1 MKRGLIV
8 TLCVALVSLAAIQLV
23 GTEAYRY
30 FFYDPAT
37 SQTQIIVNGGG
48 EEGKPTKQKIDVR
61 SEGFADKD
69 ALGVATFYGVVGLVI
84 LLIVLFSVR
93 YFLKRLR
100 KRSKQ
105 ESVVDDL
112 MDPPPVFTQTP
123 VFTQNRSTR
132 QTFVG
137 EESESEIRR
146 LLQTFDGQLTRQKRR
161 RSEETVGEWL
171 QRIDVTLDPSIYH
184 LVRYGETP
192 DSEISQDQVEH
203 LRHELQ
209 VHLQRD

>member
-1 MKRGLIV
+1 MKRGLV
-8 TLCVALVSLAAIQLV
+8 MTLCIALVSLLAIQLV

-69 ALGVATFYGVVGLVI
+69 ALGVVTFYGVVGLVI

-93 YFLKRLR
+93 YFLKRLQ
-100 KRSKQ
+100 KRRRR
-105 ESVVDDL
+105 ENVIDDL
-112 MDPPPVFTQTP
+112 MEPPPVFSP
-123 VFTQNRSTR
+123 NRSIR
-132 QTFVG
+132 QTLVG

-146 LLQTFDGQLTRQKRR
+146 LLQTFDRQLTRQKRR
-161 RSEETVGEWL
+161 CSEETVGEWL

-192 DSEISQDQVEH
+192 DSAISQDQVDD

>member
-8 TLCVALVSLAAIQLV
+8 TLCVALVSLLAIQLV

-84 LLIVLFSVR
+84 LLIILFSVR

-100 KRSKQ
+100 KRRKQ

-112 MDPPPVFTQTP
+112 MDPPPVFTQ
-123 VFTQNRSTR
+123 NRSTR
-132 QTFVG
+132 QTLVG

-146 LLQTFDGQLTRQKRR
+146 LLQTFDRQLTRQKRR

-192 DSEISQDQVEH
+192 DSAISQDQVEH

>member
-8 TLCVALVSLAAIQLV
+8 TLCVALVSLLAIQLV

-37 SQTQIIVNGGG
+37 SQTPIIVNGG

-69 ALGVATFYGVVGLVI
+69 ALGVTTFYGVVGLVI

-93 YFLKRLR
+93 YFLKRLQ
-100 KRSKQ
+100 KRRRR
-105 ESVVDDL
+105 ENVIDDL
-112 MDPPPVFTQTP
+112 MEPPPVFSP
-123 VFTQNRSTR
+123 NRSIR

-146 LLQTFDGQLTRQKRR
+146 LLQTFDRQLTRQKRR

-192 DSEISQDQVEH
+192 DSEISQDQVDD
-203 LRHELQ
+203 LRNELQ

>member
-1 MKRGLIV
+1 MKRGLVV
-8 TLCVALVSLAAIQLV
+8 TLCITLVSLAAIQLV
-23 GTEAYRY
+23 GTEVYRY

-37 SQTQIIVNGGG
+37 YQARFMVDGGG
-48 EEGKPTKQKIDVR
+48 KEEGKPTEQKMDIQ
-61 SEGFADKD
+61 SGGFADKD
-69 ALGVATFYGVVGLVI
+69 ALGVATFYSVVGLAI
-84 LLIVLFSVR
+84 LLIVLFSMR

-100 KRSKQ
+100 KRRKR
-105 ESVVDDL
+105 ENVIDDL
-112 MDPPPVFTQTP
+112 MQPPPVFSP
-123 VFTQNRSTR
+123 NRSTR
-132 QTFVG
+132 QTLVG

-146 LLQTFDGQLTRQKRR
+146 LLQKFDRQLTRQKRR

-184 LVRYGETP
+184 LVRYGDTP
-192 DSEISQDQVEH
+192 DSAISQDQVDG

>member
-1 MKRGLIV
+1 MKRGLV
-8 TLCVALVSLAAIQLV
+8 MTLCIALVSLLAIQLV

-37 SQTQIIVNGGG
+37 SQAQIIVNGGG

-69 ALGVATFYGVVGLVI
+69 ALGVVTFYGVVGLVI

-100 KRSKQ
+100 KRRRR
-105 ESVVDDL
+105 ENVIDDL
-112 MDPPPVFTQTP
+112 MEPPPVFSP
-123 VFTQNRSTR
+123 NRSIR
-132 QTFVG
+132 QTLVG

-146 LLQTFDGQLTRQKRR
+146 LLQTFDRKLTRQKRR

-192 DSEISQDQVEH
+192 DSAISQDQVDD

>member
-1 MKRGLIV
+1 MKRGLVV
-8 TLCVALVSLAAIQLV
+8 TLCIALVSLAAIQLV
-23 GTEAYRY
+23 GTEVYRY

-37 SQTQIIVNGGG
+37 YQARFMVDGGG
-48 EEGKPTKQKIDVR
+48 KEEGKPTKQKMDIQ
-61 SEGFADKD
+61 SGGFADKD
-69 ALGVATFYGVVGLVI
+69 ALGVVTFYGVVGLVI
-84 LLIVLFSVR
+84 LLIVIFSVR
-93 YFLKRLR
+93 YFMKRWR
-100 KRSKQ
+100 KRRKR
-105 ESVVDDL
+105 ENVADDL
-112 MDPPPVFTQTP
+112 MDPPPLFTSK
-123 VFTQNRSTR
+123 RSMK
-132 QTFVG
+132 QTFIG

-146 LLQTFDGQLTRQKRR
+146 LLQTFDRQLTRQKRR

-192 DSEISQDQVEH
+192 DSAISQDQVDD

>member
-1 MKRGLIV
+1 MKRGVVV
-8 TLCVALVSLAAIQLV
+8 TLCIALVSLAAIQLV
-23 GTEAYRY
+23 GTEVYRY

-37 SQTQIIVNGGG
+37 YQARFMVDGGG
-48 EEGKPTKQKIDVR
+48 KEEGKPTKQKLDIQ
-61 SEGFADKD
+61 SGGFADKD

-84 LLIVLFSVR
+84 LLIVIFSVR

-100 KRSKQ
+100 KRRKR
-105 ESVVDDL
+105 ENVIDDL
-112 MDPPPVFTQTP
+112 MEPPPVFSP
-123 VFTQNRSTR
+123 NRSTR
-132 QTFVG
+132 QTLVG

-146 LLQTFDGQLTRQKRR
+146 LLQTFDRQLTRQKRR

-184 LVRYGETP
+184 LVRYGDTP
-192 DSEISQDQVEH
+192 DSAISQDQVDG

>member
-1 MKRGLIV
+1 MKRGLVV
-8 TLCVALVSLAAIQLV
+8 TLCITLVSLAAIQLV
-23 GTEAYRY
+23 GTEVYRY

-37 SQTQIIVNGGG
+37 YQARFMVDGGG
-48 EEGKPTKQKIDVR
+48 KEEGKPTEQKMDIQ
-61 SEGFADKD
+61 SGGFADKD
-69 ALGVATFYGVVGLVI
+69 ALGVATFYSVVGLAI

-100 KRSKQ
+100 KRRKR
-105 ESVVDDL
+105 ENVIDDL
-112 MDPPPVFTQTP
+112 MQPPPVFSP
-123 VFTQNRSTR
+123 NRSTR
-132 QTFVG
+132 QTLVG

-146 LLQTFDGQLTRQKRR
+146 LLQKFDRQLTRQKRR

-184 LVRYGETP
+184 LVRYGDTP
-192 DSEISQDQVEH
+192 DSAISQDQVDG

>member
-8 TLCVALVSLAAIQLV
+8 TLCVALVSLLAIQLV

-100 KRSKQ
+100 KRRKQ

-112 MDPPPVFTQTP
+112 MDPPPVFTQ
-123 VFTQNRSTR
+123 NRSTR

-137 EESESEIRR
+137 EKSESEIRR
-146 LLQTFDGQLTRQKRR
+146 LLQTFDRQLTRQKRR

-171 QRIDVTLDPSIYH
+171 QRIDVSLDSSIYH

-192 DSEISQDQVEH
+192 DSEISQEQVDD

>member
-1 MKRGLIV
+1 MKRGLVV
-8 TLCVALVSLAAIQLV
+8 TLCIAIVSLAAIQLV
-23 GTEAYRY
+23 GTEVYRY

-37 SQTQIIVNGGG
+37 YQARFMVDGGG
-48 EEGKPTKQKIDVR
+48 KEEGKPIKQKIDTQ
-61 SEGFADKD
+61 SGGFADKD
-69 ALGVATFYGVVGLVI
+69 ALGVATFYGVVGLAI

-100 KRSKQ
+100 IRRRR
-105 ESVVDDL
+105 ENVIDDL
-112 MDPPPVFTQTP
+112 MDPPPVFTP
-123 VFTQNRSTR
+123 KRSTR
-132 QTFVG
+132 QTLVV

-146 LLQTFDGQLTRQKRR
+146 LLQTFDRKLTQQKRR

-192 DSEISQDQVEH
+192 DSAISQEQVEH

>member
-8 TLCVALVSLAAIQLV
+8 TLCIALVSLAAIQLV
-23 GTEAYRY
+23 GTEVYRY
-30 FFYDPAT
+30 FFYEPASYEMRFMT
-37 SQTQIIVNGGG
+37 NDG
-48 EEGKPTKQKIDVR
+48 EETNIKPKVEKKPKNEIQSSGEDGDT
-61 SEGFADKD
+61 
-69 ALGVATFYGVVGLVI
+69 LGVATFYGVVSLVI
-84 LLIVLFSVR
+84 LLIVIFSVR

-100 KRSKQ
+100 KRRRREK
-105 ESVVDDL
+105 VIDDL
-112 MDPPPVFTQTP
+112 MDPPPVFSP
-123 VFTQNRSTR
+123 NRSIR
-132 QTFVG
+132 QTLVG

-146 LLQTFDGQLTRQKRR
+146 LLQTFDRQLTRQKRR

-192 DSEISQDQVEH
+192 DSAISQDQVEN
-203 LRHELQ
+203 LRHGLQ

>member
-1 MKRGLIV
+1 MKRGLVV
-8 TLCVALVSLAAIQLV
+8 TLCIAIVSLAAIQLV
-23 GTEAYRY
+23 GTEVYRY

-37 SQTQIIVNGGG
+37 SQAQIIVNGGG

-93 YFLKRLR
+93 YFLKRLQ
-100 KRSKQ
+100 KRRRR
-105 ESVVDDL
+105 ENVIDDL
-112 MDPPPVFTQTP
+112 MEPPPVFSP
-123 VFTQNRSTR
+123 NRSIR
-132 QTFVG
+132 QTLVG

-146 LLQTFDGQLTRQKRR
+146 LLQTFDRKLTRQKRR

-192 DSEISQDQVEH
+192 DSAISQDQVDD

>member
-1 MKRGLIV
+1 MKRGLVV
-8 TLCVALVSLAAIQLV
+8 TLCIAIVSLAAIQLV
-23 GTEAYRY
+23 GTEVYRY

-37 SQTQIIVNGGG
+37 YQARFMVDGGG
-48 EEGKPTKQKIDVR
+48 KEERKPTKQKIDTQ
-61 SEGFADKD
+61 SGEFADKD
-69 ALGVATFYGVVGLVI
+69 ALGVVTFYSVVGLAI

-100 KRSKQ
+100 IRRRR
-105 ESVVDDL
+105 ENVIDDL
-112 MDPPPVFTQTP
+112 MKPPPVFSP
-123 VFTQNRSTR
+123 NRSTR
-132 QTFVG
+132 QTLVG

-146 LLQTFDGQLTRQKRR
+146 LLQTFDRQLTRQKRR

-192 DSEISQDQVEH
+192 DSAISQDQVDD

>member
-1 MKRGLIV
+1 MKRGLV
-8 TLCVALVSLAAIQLV
+8 MTLCIALVSLAAIQLV

-100 KRSKQ
+100 KRRKQ

-112 MDPPPVFTQTP
+112 MEPPP

-146 LLQTFDGQLTRQKRR
+146 LLQTFDRQLTRQKRR

-192 DSEISQDQVEH
+192 DSEISQEQVDD

-209 VHLQRD
+209 VYLQRD

>member
-1 MKRGLIV
+1 MKRGLVV
-8 TLCVALVSLAAIQLV
+8 TLCIALVSLLAIQLV
-23 GTEAYRY
+23 GTEVYRY

-37 SQTQIIVNGGG
+37 SQAQIIVNGGG

-69 ALGVATFYGVVGLVI
+69 ALGVVTFYGVVGLVI

-100 KRSKQ
+100 KRRRR
-105 ESVVDDL
+105 ENVIDDL
-112 MDPPPVFTQTP
+112 MEPPP
-123 VFTQNRSTR
+123 VFTQNRSIR
-132 QTFVG
+132 QTLVG

-146 LLQTFDGQLTRQKRR
+146 LLQTFDRKLTRQKRR

-192 DSEISQDQVEH
+192 DSAISQDQVDD

>member
-1 MKRGLIV
+1 MKRGLVV
-8 TLCVALVSLAAIQLV
+8 TLCIALVSLLAIQLV
-23 GTEAYRY
+23 GTEVYRY

-37 SQTQIIVNGGG
+37 SQAQIIVNGGG

-69 ALGVATFYGVVGLVI
+69 ALGVVTFYGVVGLVI

-93 YFLKRLR
+93 YFLKRLQ
-100 KRSKQ
+100 KRRRR
-105 ESVVDDL
+105 ENVIDDL
-112 MDPPPVFTQTP
+112 MEPPPVFSP
-123 VFTQNRSTR
+123 NRSIR
-132 QTFVG
+132 QTLVG

-146 LLQTFDGQLTRQKRR
+146 LLQTFDRKLTRQKRR

-192 DSEISQDQVEH
+192 DSAISQDQVDD
-203 LRHELQ
+203 LRNELQ

>member
-1 MKRGLIV
+1 MKRGLVV
-8 TLCVALVSLAAIQLV
+8 TLCITLVSLAAIQLV
-23 GTEAYRY
+23 GTEVYRY

-37 SQTQIIVNGGG
+37 YQARFMVDGGG
-48 EEGKPTKQKIDVR
+48 KEEGKPTKQKMDIQ
-61 SEGFADKD
+61 SGGFADKD
-69 ALGVATFYGVVGLVI
+69 ALGVATFYGVIGLVI
-84 LLIVLFSVR
+84 LLIVIFSVR

-100 KRSKQ
+100 KRRKQ

-112 MDPPPVFTQTP
+112 MDPPP

-146 LLQTFDGQLTRQKRR
+146 LLQTFDRQLTRQKRR

-184 LVRYGETP
+184 LVRYGDTP
-192 DSEISQDQVEH
+192 DSAISQDQVDG

-209 VHLQRD
+209 VHLQCD

>member
-1 MKRGLIV
+1 MKRGLVV
-8 TLCVALVSLAAIQLV
+8 TLCITLVSLAAIQLV
-23 GTEAYRY
+23 GTEVYRY

-37 SQTQIIVNGGG
+37 YQARFMVDGGG
-48 EEGKPTKQKIDVR
+48 KEEGKPTEQKMDIQ
-61 SEGFADKD
+61 SGGFADKD
-69 ALGVATFYGVVGLVI
+69 ALGVATFYSVVGLAI

-100 KRSKQ
+100 KRRKR
-105 ESVVDDL
+105 ENVIDDL
-112 MDPPPVFTQTP
+112 MQPPPVFSP
-123 VFTQNRSTR
+123 NRSTR
-132 QTFVG
+132 QTLVG

-146 LLQTFDGQLTRQKRR
+146 LLQTFDRQLTRQKRR

-184 LVRYGETP
+184 LVRYGDTP
-192 DSEISQDQVEH
+192 DSAISQDQVDG